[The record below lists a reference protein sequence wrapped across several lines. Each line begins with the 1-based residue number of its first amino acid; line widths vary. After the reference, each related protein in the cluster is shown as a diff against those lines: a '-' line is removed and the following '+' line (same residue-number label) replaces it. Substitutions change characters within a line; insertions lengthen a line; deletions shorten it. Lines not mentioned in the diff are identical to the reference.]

1 MRITV
6 KLAIT
11 NVFFGWPIIKQGTRG
26 SFHQV
31 EGQGVY
37 YTYMYIL

>member
-1 MRITV
+1 MCNTV
-6 KLAIT
+6 KLSIT
-11 NVFFGWPIIKQGTRG
+11 NVFSDVPIIKQGTRG

-37 YTYMYIL
+37 YTYMYI